1 MPQERKGGVSGTVDA
16 FNFIRRVGFPST
28 PRVIAIFAGIA
39 LLSGSISLLPSGESL
54 AQTLVFV
61 GAVLVWPAI
70 VAEFLNATLVLHRE
84 KILDFRRLMG
94 LEIISLLPIAGLLP
108 LFSWV
113 GLLAGLKISW
123 LYGFL
128 VGLAVSF
135 PIRFL
140 TADAMSALP
149 GWRKL
154 AAALTT
160 PVLVTI
166 SFVALSY
173 FLLSSSSLSSVL
185 TKILTL
191 LVTCSIVSALGVYLI
206 IRRVEMSGTSEIGS
220 SPMGL
225 FRSFLHH
232 WLRKTPTALEER
244 LLSLSTLG
252 TIETKILSFAGNDS
266 RPKASIVVSNFHPG
280 PYRDMG
286 SGGLPSEL
294 KHSLEE
300 SQHSVVQVPHGIS
313 NHKLNIV
320 SHRDIDILL
329 TAAKENYPSDHVIR
343 EASSMIREKE
353 GEAIVSGQAFGN
365 VALLTIT
372 LAPVEMEDLPTSVS
386 VEIETEASKLGFEV
400 LIVDAHNSI
409 VGQTSI
415 TPEQADR
422 IVSAAVRVL
431 GKLKTLSRGP
441 FSVGSAYD
449 ALDSYSLKDGIGP
462 GGLSAMVVKIKDDP
476 VSYVTIDGNN
486 MQQGLRDQILQ
497 SIGKTG
503 VRDAEIMTT
512 DTHLVTGLVRS
523 PLGYYPVGAA
533 LPTAAFVG
541 QVTQTVEK
549 AASNLEESTAGFSK
563 FSLQVQVLGSDAFQ
577 SISGF
582 IGRIARQ
589 IGRSFYRLEIATFLI
604 AVLIIILV

>member
-1 MPQERKGGVSGTVDA
+1 MPQERTSGVSGTVDA

-39 LLSGSISLLPSGESL
+39 LLSASISLLPSGENL
-54 AQTLVFV
+54 PQTLVFV
-61 GAVLVWPAI
+61 GAVLVWPA
-70 VAEFLNATLVLHRE
+70 VGAEFLNATLVLHRE
-84 KILDFRRLMG
+84 KILDFRRLLG
-94 LEIISLLPIAGLLP
+94 LEIISLFPIAVLLP

-113 GLLAGLKISW
+113 GLLVGLNTLW

-128 VGLAVSF
+128 VGLAVSL

-140 TADAMSALP
+140 TTDAMSALP
-149 GWRKL
+149 AWRKL

-160 PVLVTI
+160 PVLITI
-166 SFVALSY
+166 SFLALNY
-173 FLLSSSSLSSVL
+173 FLLSNSALQSVL
-185 TKILTL
+185 SKILIL
-191 LVTCSIVSALGVYLI
+191 LITCSLVSALGVSLI
-206 IRRVEMSGTSEIGS
+206 IRRVERSGSSEIGS

-232 WLRKTPTALEER
+232 WLRKTPVALEER

-252 TIETKILSFAGNDS
+252 TIETKILSFAGRDS
-266 RPKASIVVSNFHPG
+266 RPKASMVVSNFHPG

-300 SQHSVVQVPHGIS
+300 SQHSIVQVPHGIS

-320 SHRDIDILL
+320 SHSDIDKLL
-329 TAAKENYPSDHVIR
+329 SAAKESYPSVHMIGK
-343 EASSMIREKE
+343 ASSMIREKE
-353 GEAIVSGQAFGN
+353 GEAIVSGQSFGN
-365 VALLTIT
+365 VVLLTIT

-386 VEIETEASKLGFEV
+386 LEIEKEASRSGFEV

-415 TPEQADR
+415 TPEQAER

-431 GKLKTLSRGP
+431 ARLKALSQGP
-441 FSVGSAYD
+441 FSVGSSYD
-449 ALDSYSLKDGIGP
+449 GLDSYSLKDGIGP
-462 GGLSAMVVKIKDDP
+462 GGLSAMVVKTEDDA

-486 MQQGLRDQILQ
+486 MQQGLRDHILE

-503 VRDAEIMTT
+503 IRDAEIMTT

-523 PLGYYPVGAA
+523 PLGYYPVGVA
-533 LPTAAFVG
+533 LPTAIFVA

-549 AASNLEESTAGFSK
+549 AIGNLEESAAGFSK
-563 FSLQVQVLGSDAFQ
+563 FSLQLQVLGSDAFQ

-589 IGRSFYRLEIATFLI
+589 IGGSFFRLEIATFLI
-604 AVLIIILV
+604 AVLIVVLV